1 MSGGHF
7 DYNQYKIGYIADE
20 VEQLIERNGKEIPK
34 EYRDDWSGTNYYE
47 YPPEVIEKFKEGVE
61 ILRKAQIYAQRIDW
75 LVSGDDGNE
84 SFLRPIKI
92 QYLLSPTYGLLI
104 LLRRAFVLLTIL
116 SLLNGLKKILHLN
129 Q

>member
-34 EYRDDWSGTNYYE
+34 QYRDDWSGTNYYE

-84 SFLRPIKI
+84 SFLKR
-92 QYLLSPTYGLLI
+92 
-104 LLRRAFVLLTIL
+104 
-116 SLLNGLKKILHLN
+116 LKEDLEKLK
-129 Q
+129 

>member
-47 YPPEVIEKFKEGVE
+47 YPPEVIEKFKRV
-61 ILRKAQIYAQRIDW
+61 LRFFVK
-75 LVSGDDGNE
+75 LK
-84 SFLRPIKI
+84 FTLK
-92 QYLLSPTYGLLI
+92 GLTGWFQVMMVMNL
-104 LLRRAFVLLTIL
+104 F
-116 SLLNGLKKILHLN
+116 
-129 Q
+129 